1 MRKVYVIGIGAG
13 DPDYVTVQAVRAL
26 NAADVVFVLEK
37 AEETQDL
44 VDLRRTILERHV
56 EGTPRVVTAQ
66 DPPRARG
73 TADYGGAVRD
83 WRRRRADVCEALI
96 RDELAPGR
104 SGAFLAWGDPAFYDS
119 TLGVLDDILDRGFV
133 EFSVEVVPGISAPQA
148 LAARHRVVLNRVGG
162 AIQVTTGRRLAAGV
176 PAEADD
182 VVVMLDAEQ
191 AFAALPGDEWDIY
204 WGAYLGTPDEVLI
217 AGRLDEVAEEIA
229 TVRARTRE
237 AKGWMFDTYLLRR
250 RRP

>member
-13 DPDYVTVQAVRAL
+13 DPDYVTVQAVRAM
-26 NAADVVFVLEK
+26 NAVDVVFVLEK
-37 AEETQDL
+37 ADETQDL

-73 TADYGGAVRD
+73 TADYRGAVRD

-96 RDELAPGR
+96 RDELAPGQ
-104 SGAFLAWGDPAFYDS
+104 SGAFLAWGDPALYDS

-148 LAARHRVVLNRVGG
+148 LAARHRVVLNRIGG
-162 AIQVTTGRRLAAGV
+162 AIQFTTGRRLAAGA

-182 VVVMLDAEQ
+182 VVVMLDADQ
-191 AFAALPGDEWDIY
+191 AFAGLPGDEWDIY
-204 WGAYLGTPDEVLI
+204 WGAYLGTPDELLI
-217 AGRLDEVAEEIA
+217 AGRLGEVAEEIA
-229 TVRARTRE
+229 AVRARARE

-250 RRP
+250 RRA

>member
-13 DPDYVTVQAVRAL
+13 DPDYVTVQAVRAM

-44 VDLRRTILERHV
+44 VELRRTILVRHV

-119 TLGVLDDILDRGFV
+119 TLGVLEDIRDRGSV

-148 LAARHRVVLNRVGG
+148 LAARHGVVLNRVGG
-162 AIQVTTGRRLAAGV
+162 AIQFTTGRRLAAGGPV
-176 PAEADD
+176 VADD

-191 AFAALPGDEWDIY
+191 AFAGLPGEEWDIY
-204 WGAYLGTPDEVLI
+204 WGAYLGTPDELLI

-229 TVRARTRE
+229 TVRARARA

-250 RRP
+250 RRG

>member
-1 MRKVYVIGIGAG
+1 M
-13 DPDYVTVQAVRAL
+13 
-26 NAADVVFVLEK
+26 
-37 AEETQDL
+37 
-44 VDLRRTILERHV
+44 
-56 EGTPRVVTAQ
+56 
-66 DPPRARG
+66 
-73 TADYGGAVRD
+73 RD

-119 TLGVLDDILDRGFV
+119 TLGVLEDIRDRGSV

-148 LAARHRVVLNRVGG
+148 LAARHGVVLNRVGG
-162 AIQVTTGRRLAAGV
+162 AIQFTTGRRLAAGGPV
-176 PAEADD
+176 EADD

-191 AFAALPGDEWDIY
+191 AFTGLPGEEWDIY
-204 WGAYLGTPDEVLI
+204 WGAYLGTPDELLI

-229 TVRARTRE
+229 TVRARARA

-250 RRP
+250 RRG